1 MTIKHVVVAIL
12 ALGLVAPSVNFASA
26 PASAANYASESKRA
40 YCAKKAK
47 KYANKRTNNRTARN
61 VAGGAVGGAILGG
74 LLGGSGGDVAAG
86 AAIGGGVGAI
96 GSAASNKWYKYYNSA
111 YYDCIN
117 S

>member
-1 MTIKHVVVAIL
+1 MTFKHIAVAVL
-12 ALGLVAPSVNFASA
+12 ALGLVAPSINFASA
-26 PASAANYASESKRA
+26 PASAANYASESKRN

-47 KYANKRTNNRTARN
+47 KYANKRANNRTARN

-74 LLGGSGGDVAAG
+74 IFGGGGGDVAAG
-86 AAIGGGVGAI
+86 ALIGGGVGAI
-96 GSAASNKWYKYYNSA
+96 GSAASNRWYKYYNRA

>member
-1 MTIKHVVVAIL
+1 MTFRHVAVAVL
-12 ALGLVAPSVNFASA
+12 ALGLMAPTLNFVSV
-26 PASAANYASESKRA
+26 PAQAANYASESKRN

-74 LLGGSGGDVAAG
+74 IFGGGGGDVAAG
-86 AAIGGGVGAI
+86 ALIGGGVGAI
-96 GSAASNKWYKYYNSA
+96 GSAASNKWYKYYNRA